1 MPRYY
6 FHIRSDDDTARD
18 DEGTDLPDLDAAREL
33 ALATA
38 RELLGNAIKEGKD
51 VVPKTIM
58 IADAFG
64 REVASVSMRDVV
76 PSHLRD

>member
-51 VVPKTIM
+51 VVPNTIM

-64 REVASVSMRDVV
+64 REVASVPMRDVV